1 MGYEVRG
8 DELEGTKKVEERQV
22 SGGGL
27 RLEPPSWSLQG
38 PVVVVVVVVGGCGAP
53 SCGTTRLA
61 GCGKGIRRKWRGGQ
75 GGLDPKP

>member
-1 MGYEVRG
+1 M
-8 DELEGTKKVEERQV
+8 EGAKKVEERQV
-22 SGGGL
+22 SVGGL

-38 PVVVVVVVVGGCGAP
+38 PVVAVVVAVVVVVVVVVGGCGAP